1 MKWRSRTKKH
11 LQAAFVAC
19 ASILIATPVH
29 LYAGEEMPH
38 NNKLIFTTVAYPVE
52 WSEANTLLLIESI
65 RNFGGDLSQS
75 TIWCFV
81 PDFGPQPSEPF
92 RKRIAELNT
101 ELISFEIEREIA
113 RFFFAADI
121 RAAALAESLAIGKT
135 DILAWVSSNTI
146 VLQEPADFL
155 LANDKNL
162 GYRPVHHSN
171 VGSVYDK
178 PIDPFWSLVY
188 RYCNVPEERVF
199 PMKTHVDQNIL
210 RPYFNAGI
218 LVIRPE
224 DGLFKTWQEKF
235 FEVYQTPELA
245 ELYESDERYV
255 IFIHQALLS
264 GVILSTFAPGEIQEL
279 PRSYNYPLHLYEDD
293 VTAHRPSSLDE
304 LVTLRHEGLQKI
316 TDWIDKIPGG
326 EQFKKW
332 LAERGK

>member
-1 MKWRSRTKKH
+1 
-11 LQAAFVAC
+11 
-19 ASILIATPVH
+19 
-29 LYAGEEMPH
+29 MPD
-38 NNKLIFTTVAYPVE
+38 NTKLIFTTVAYPVE

-75 TIWCFV
+75 PIWCFV

-92 RKRIAELNT
+92 RKRITELNA

-121 RAAALAESLAIGKT
+121 RAAALAESLADGKT

-146 VLQEPADFL
+146 ILQEPADLL
-155 LANDKNL
+155 LAADKNL
-162 GYRPVHHSN
+162 GYRPVHHAN
-171 VGSVYDK
+171 VGSLYDK

-224 DGLFKTWQEKF
+224 DGLFKTWQDKF
-235 FEVYQTPELA
+235 FEIYQAPELT
-245 ELYESDERYV
+245 ELYESDERYL

-264 GVILSTFAPGEIQEL
+264 GVILSTFAPSEIQEL
-279 PRSYNYPLHLYEDD
+279 PRSYNYPLHLFEED

-304 LVTLRHEGLQKI
+304 LITVRHEGLQKI
-316 TDWIDKIPGG
+316 TDWINKIPGG
-326 EQFKKW
+326 EQFKQW
-332 LAERGK
+332 LAERGR